1 MRLKKCLASF
11 CLITA
16 TCSVQAADH
25 AESPGTDADR
35 AADIADIYVFRAPDQ
50 PNRIVAVLT
59 FGNRPAPRARIDV
72 EYCDRDVLYAVL
84 VDKNADDLADT
95 EIYIR
100 YGRDNAGQCGV
111 RFENVPGAGAAA
123 FDGRT
128 ETSFTS
134 PNGLRA
140 FSGRRDDPFFVDV
153 EGLGMTL
160 MTFSGNPDNPTGQL
174 MFRRDRDSFAG
185 RNVTAA
191 VFEMDEAALMAGAS
205 SRRLRFWATT
215 ARFQQ

>member
-1 MRLKKCLASF
+1 MRLTKCGSF
-11 CLITA
+11 LCLLRA
-16 TCSVQAADH
+16 AGALQAADH
-25 AESPGTDADR
+25 AESPGTDGDR

-50 PNRIVAVLT
+50 PNRIVAALT

-72 EYCDRDVLYAVL
+72 EYCDRNVLYAVL

-100 YGRDNAGQCGV
+100 YGRDGAGQCGV

-128 ETSFTS
+128 ETVFTS
-134 PNGLRA
+134 PSGLRA
-140 FSGRRDDPFFVDV
+140 FSGRRDDPFFVDI
-153 EGLGMTL
+153 EGFGMTL
-160 MTFSGNPDNPTGQL
+160 MTFSGNPDNPTGEL
-174 MFRRDRDSFAG
+174 KFRSDRDSFAG
-185 RNVTAA
+185 RNATAA
-191 VFEMDEAALMAGAS
+191 VFEMDETALMAGAT

-215 ARFQQ
+215 ARFQE